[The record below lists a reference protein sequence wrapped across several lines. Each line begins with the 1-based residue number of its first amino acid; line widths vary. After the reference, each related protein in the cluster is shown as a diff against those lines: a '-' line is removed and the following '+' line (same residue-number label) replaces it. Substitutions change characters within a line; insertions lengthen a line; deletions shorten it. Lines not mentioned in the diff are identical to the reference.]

1 MRSTARRMAFVRVG
15 QRPHDERHTCDSRMS
30 MLPHTTHGSHGT
42 SALVSL
48 RGSVAQPLTR
58 TELEAKWTIGSET
71 WAWKSFKSTAE
82 FVYRLLRAP
91 HEVPDF
97 VDFIQLGSAA
107 LKKVPPLNARF
118 DAIHNEPI
126 YRPSWH
132 QVISFARK
140 QRDTLDVPAMVIL
153 GELVALFC
161 ITRRDANVLTL
172 IAYVAMSQKSLDT
185 VVTLTETEIRV
196 LSVHSDITPRVLK
209 NPNPDIPAWL
219 PEDIRSGEGIKS
231 VDHYFHELSKR
242 PVSVPVREPIR
253 EPIAVEQSAP
263 RARSP
268 QQRSTST
275 PIKPK
280 PRVEKKVD
288 TNDVCSRCLQR
299 GHRFNKCA
307 FAAHKEYNNAAP
319 FELINRLARGEVAV
333 ANEGLKN

>member
-1 MRSTARRMAFVRVG
+1 
-15 QRPHDERHTCDSRMS
+15 
-30 MLPHTTHGSHGT
+30 
-42 SALVSL
+42 
-48 RGSVAQPLTR
+48 
-58 TELEAKWTIGSET
+58 
-71 WAWKSFKSTAE
+71 
-82 FVYRLLRAP
+82 VYRLLRAP

-97 VDFIQLGSAA
+97 VDFLQLGSAA

-140 QRDTLDVPAMVIL
+140 QRDSLDVPAMVIL

-185 VVTLTETEIRV
+185 VVTLTETEIRA

-219 PEDIRSGEGIKS
+219 QEDLRSGVGIKS
-231 VDHYFHELSKR
+231 GDHYFHELSKR
-242 PVSVPVREPIR
+242 PAPAPVREPIR
-253 EPIAVEQSAP
+253 EPIVVEQSAP
-263 RARSP
+263 RTRSP

-275 PIKPK
+275 PIKSK
-280 PRVEKKVD
+280 PRVERAEKHEKKVD

-299 GHRFNKCA
+299 GHRFNKCV
-307 FAAHKEYNNAAP
+307 FAAHKEYTHAAP
-319 FELINRLARGEVAV
+319 FELINRLARGELAV